1 MIIIPFRLPQ
11 ISCFT
16 LQQPQP
22 KLLHLYSKQLSQC
35 VDLTPASV
43 PSPSRGKSSPTLL
56 FFTLL
61 PLYYRVLHG
70 FKYSFLVVRYS
81 CPFLAGVLQ
90 DLLCLEVY
98 SWCIHGERCTPSP
111 PTLPPSWISPRW
123 LQWAAMGLVLDWPK
137 SLFRFSTHSYGKTQM
152 NFLVNSTNS
161 RIRIWI
167 WFQAFAYFSLQY
179 FQPWSN
185 NPEFFFF

>member
-1 MIIIPFRLPQ
+1 MFAWLSFTNISHGFSSHQSPWAVSLQSTANLALGLLFNLYAPAPSCCTSWGTCSLSGVYMAAARVVYVIIIPFRLPQ

-22 KLLHLYSKQLSQC
+22 KLLHLYPKQLSQC

-43 PSPSRGKSSPTLL
+43 PPPSRGKSSPTLL

-70 FKYSFLVVRYS
+70 FTYSFLVVRYS

-98 SWCIHGERCTPSP
+98 S
-111 PTLPPSWISPRW
+111 
-123 LQWAAMGLVLDWPK
+123 
-137 SLFRFSTHSYGKTQM
+137 
-152 NFLVNSTNS
+152 
-161 RIRIWI
+161 
-167 WFQAFAYFSLQY
+167 
-179 FQPWSN
+179 
-185 NPEFFFF
+185 